1 MRFEPVH
8 VPLNCAPIR
17 ARVAAMGTS
26 SSKESLTDAVGAL
39 RCTEVS
45 PSNGEGDVYAVFA
58 SAPESW
64 DELCD
69 ALPAAVVREV
79 RDAHPRN
86 LAYLLASCT
95 GALELALD
103 ADGSAASAEVRAAQA
118 AGCLRLLARVVPFV
132 AGDARLGA
140 GGGGGEEEGEGDA
153 AGDAALAELDAFLAG
168 GPLPAP
174 RADSWLTAAA
184 AEEAEAAAAEQQ
196 LAGGGDPSVEGA
208 AAECASVGA
217 YAAPQADDAPPEA
230 ATTTFA
236 AAEEEA
242 APQPPATPPG
252 GEAAAGGASATEL
265 GAAPLWQ
272 RIAAAVCAAALCPE
286 LTLPRRA
293 SAWMPPLAPGS
304 ASLPPD
310 AAMTTA
316 RLDALRCLNCLAAAE
331 ALYLPYA
338 APLAADAPLAAP
350 PPAASFLAAF
360 SGRGAGA
367 DALPPGVARRLFA
380 SLLNGASCAPGLAG
394 DSPEGAALVSGCMR
408 ALLLLVCVAEED
420 VPLQPPSA
428 HRREPA
434 AEDAPA
440 MFAAM
445 ALPQAACLHASLAA
459 SLSTAASAAVA
470 VAEWADVLSGVV
482 PAVATAAGEAT
493 QLQRTPPPGAT
504 EAVALALC
512 AAERAPAFAEVAAGR
527 AGGGGWHLVRARRAV
542 PPRGGPVLTRAPC
555 RPAPFLR

>member
-1 MRFEPVH
+1 
-8 VPLNCAPIR
+8 
-17 ARVAAMGTS
+17 MGTS
-26 SSKESLTDAVGAL
+26 SSKETLADAVGAL

-45 PSNGEGDVYAVFA
+45 PSNADNDVY
-58 SAPESW
+58 SAFLSATPETW

-69 ALPAAVVREV
+69 AMPAAVVREV
-79 RDAHPRN
+79 RDMHPRN

-95 GALELALD
+95 SALELALD
-103 ADGSAASAEVRAAQA
+103 ADGSSASPEVRAAQA

-132 AGDARLGA
+132 AGDARRGG
-140 GGGGGEEEGEGDA
+140 GGGGGEEEGEDA
-153 AGDAALAELDAFLAG
+153 GADACDAALVELEAFLAG

-184 AEEAEAAAAEQQ
+184 AEEAEAAAAAQE
-196 LAGGGDPSVEGA
+196 LSGGAASGGAEGA
-208 AAECASVGA
+208 ADRVSVGD
-217 YAAPQADDAPPEA
+217 YAAPQQGDAPPEA
-230 ATTTFA
+230 ATA
-236 AAEEEA
+236 AASAAEEA
-242 APQPPATPPG
+242 APQQPATPPG
-252 GEAAAGGASATEL
+252 SEADAGGASATSL
-265 GAAPLWQ
+265 GAAPLWL
-272 RIAAAVCAAALCPE
+272 RIAAAVAAAALCPE

-293 SAWMPPLAPGS
+293 SAWAPPLAPGS

-310 AAMTTA
+310 AAMTAA

-338 APLAADAPLAAP
+338 APHAADAPLAAP
-350 PPAASFLAAF
+350 PPTASFLAAF
-360 SGRGAGA
+360 AGRGAGA
-367 DALPPGVARRLFA
+367 DALPAGITRRLFA

-408 ALLLLVCVAEED
+408 ALLLLVSVAEED

-459 SLSTAASAAVA
+459 SLATAASAAVA

-512 AAERAPAFAEVAAGR
+512 AAERAPAFADVAAGR
-527 AGGGGWHLVRARRAV
+527 VGGGGWHLVRALHDARVGMMIPA
-542 PPRGGPVLTRAPC
+542 LTRSFPC
-555 RPAPFLR
+555 NRRPAPSSH